1 MHPEGAFMAISWN
14 ENLIIGVPVVDD
26 QHKEIF
32 ARFDKLSLA
41 CQNQHGSEG
50 VKELLSYL
58 HDYVAAH
65 FAAEEALMEMLNY
78 PGLAVQSENHAAFK
92 KDIIALF
99 DESEQGVD
107 GHRLSLEVDRRLV
120 QWFILHIRNLDSEMA
135 DFVNAQRKSSPQ
147 RL

>member
-1 MHPEGAFMAISWN
+1 MAISWN
-14 ENLIIGVPVVDD
+14 DNLIIGVSVVDD

-41 CQNQHGSEG
+41 CQNKIGYEE

-58 HDYVAAH
+58 HEYVATH
-65 FAAEEALMEMLNY
+65 FAAEEALMEMLSY
-78 PGLAVQSENHAAFK
+78 HGLAVQSEQHAAFK
-92 KDIIALF
+92 KDIIALSA
-99 DESEQGVD
+99 ESEQGVD

-135 DFVNAQRKSSPQ
+135 GFVNAQRKPFPQ